1 MPMNPTTVFRI
12 AFFILLG
19 TMFGVRIVFNLRIR
33 QQGERTMPD
42 KEAIRREGIGLFAL
56 RFMLFFFLIAILV
69 LYALNHPWM
78 RALDFTLPEWLR
90 WVGFGIGLLSV
101 TLLIWTELELGRQFS
116 PQLQLR
122 QDHQLITSGPYA
134 RIRHPLYVAIY
145 VFGLSLALVSAN
157 WFFVAFFLLSMVGLG
172 WRVPKEEQMMLEQFG
187 EEYRLYMERTRR
199 YWPRL

>member
-1 MPMNPTTVFRI
+1 MNPTTVFRI